1 MSIDLVVCGN
11 CNDILGAM
19 LAKEVV
25 PLHID
30 FEMSFLCRFLRALDP
45 NAELKKST
53 SLSKR
58 GLPSCS

>member
-1 MSIDLVVCGN
+1 MSMDLIVCGN
-11 CNDILGAM
+11 YKDILGAM

-30 FEMSFLCRFLRALDP
+30 FEVVFRRFLRALDL
-45 NAELKKST
+45 NAELKKVT

-58 GLPSCS
+58 GLPSC

>member
-11 CNDILGAM
+11 YKDILGAM

-30 FEMSFLCRFLRALDP
+30 FEMFFLCRFLRVLDL
-45 NAELKKST
+45 NAELRKAT
-53 SLSKR
+53 SFSKR
-58 GLPSCS
+58 GLPSC